1 MFGQLE
7 YVLGFCCCLCCWYG
21 FLLLV
26 FLCFKLIRKSRSTDK
41 CAVWL
46 VSWCMLTE
54 SPRLPFEVIQMK
66 YRDIFPISKLPNIL
80 FSHQSSVH
88 SICAIRGSIRPN
100 LKNLQHHHG
109 AFPKLLS
116 NYSLIP
122 QCYKKRRK
130 LDLVWQSYNFEFLL
144 KSSKLA
150 YLLFAS
156 SLQLCHARDF
166 TRTICK

>member
-1 MFGQLE
+1 MVFC
-7 YVLGFCCCLCCWYG
+7 YWYFCVLN
-21 FLLLV
+21 LL
-26 FLCFKLIRKSRSTDK
+26 
-41 CAVWL
+41 
-46 VSWCMLTE
+46 E
-54 SPRLPFEVIQMK
+54 SPEVPISVRYDSLVDVSLQNHPDYPLK
-66 YRDIFPISKLPNIL
+66 LSKWNNRDIFPTSKLPNIL

-116 NYSLIP
+116 NCSLIP